1 MKRNNEFR
9 TMVGVALLIMLG
21 AGTAASGE
29 DRLPL
34 LPSGST
40 DPAAIFV
47 MIEEKEDGSSQRFP
61 VTDVQLDLVSWKG
74 RAYAA
79 LTSPDKPGREPFREM
94 FQARLLVV
102 ARGRLYRDGIGLCSA
117 WEKDVA
123 VCGIEC
129 DGGHFLLH
137 RKLGKTTHS
146 LTLVLRPV
154 PELFS
159 EGGDDSA
166 RIRIGECDGEGANFY
181 LDAARNRHAQYTF
194 TTWAVNP
201 D

>member
-1 MKRNNEFR
+1 MKSR
-9 TMVGVALLIMLG
+9 TLAAVALMITIG
-21 AGTAASGE
+21 AGSAANSE
-29 DRLPL
+29 DRLVL
-34 LPSGST
+34 SPSAKM
-40 DPAAIFV
+40 DPAAAFV
-47 MIEEKEDGSSQRFP
+47 MIEEKEDGSRQRFP
-61 VTDVQLDLVSWKG
+61 VTDIHLDIVHRQGK
-74 RAYAA
+74 AYEA

-94 FQARLLVV
+94 FLAHLLVV

-129 DGGHFLLH
+129 DGGHFLLR

-146 LTLVLRPV
+146 LTLLLRPV

-166 RIRIGECDGEGANFY
+166 EIRIGDCGGDGISIY
-181 LDAARNRHAQYTF
+181 LDAASNRHAEYSF
-194 TTWAVNP
+194 STWAVNP